1 MKQFMIRMLSLTLAV
16 LLGLTALPASAEG
29 GKSVNIGLTS
39 TVSTLN
45 PLLMDATEVMKHA
58 TSIVFMPLVELNQ
71 DVEFVPQLAESI
83 TTEDNLTFTI
93 KLQEKATWS
102 DGVPVTSRDVLF
114 TFLALTN
121 RHVGNMGLM
130 QYAIEGV
137 GDDGF
142 TEDGAKEISGIK
154 LIDDKTLTITTK
166 WPVALYTFMNNFGR
180 YVLILPEHVLG
191 DIPME
196 ELRTHEWFNKPT
208 VVSGPYF
215 ITGFD
220 LNHYIHYEANPNY
233 WQGAAKIQYLNM
245 NVLAPAQL
253 LAGLQAGEI
262 DLIQQTTADIPLED
276 YEAVKALPN
285 VNTVMGTP
293 ITNQCIFFNVNTVP
307 DARIRQA
314 ILYGL
319 PREII
324 LQELV
329 HGNGE
334 LVDAFL
340 CSASPYFSGELGVTA
355 YDPEKAMQL
364 IAEAKADGAA
374 TSLTWHVNSGD
385 ATFVEAATFAAAMLA
400 ELGLDI
406 EIKTVDLSTLMSI
419 SGTDEMQILSVQ
431 YTFAPVDPYTDMSW
445 LLSDMGWTKYVN
457 EEVAAALTAS
467 QTLTDVEAIRQ
478 EYLKV
483 NKLVQQ
489 DVPMISAYV
498 ISTLGAISNRLTGAS
513 PDIFGTLINIHQ
525 WDIAQ

>member
-1 MKQFMIRMLSLTLAV
+1 MKKLMTRILSLALAMMMCLSATPV
-16 LLGLTALPASAEG
+16 SAESA
-29 GKSVNIGLTS
+29 KSVNIGLTS

-58 TSIVFMPLVELNQ
+58 TSIVFMPLVELNN

-93 KLQEKATWS
+93 KLQDAAAWS
-102 DGVPVTSRDVLF
+102 DGTPVTTKDVLY

-142 TEDGAKEISGIK
+142 VEDGATEISGIK
-154 LIDDKTLTITTK
+154 LLDDKTLTITTK

-215 ITGFD
+215 LTGFD
-220 LNHYIHYEANPNY
+220 LNHYIHFEANQNY
-233 WQGAAKIQYLNM
+233 WQGAPKIQYLNM

-262 DLIQQTTADIPLED
+262 DLVQQTTADIPLED

-285 VNTVMGTP
+285 VTTVMGTP
-293 ITNQCIFFNVNTVP
+293 ITNQSIFFNVNTVP
-307 DARIRQA
+307 DVRIRQA
-314 ILYGL
+314 FLYGL

-340 CSASPYFSGELGVTA
+340 CSASPYYSADLGVTA
-355 YDPEKAMQL
+355 YDPEKAAQL
-364 IAEAKADGAA
+364 IAEAKADGVS
-374 TSLTWHVNSGD
+374 TDLTWHVNSGD
-385 ATFVEAATFAAAMLA
+385 ATFVEAATFACAMMA
-400 ELGLDI
+400 ELGLNI
-406 EIKTVDLSTLMSI
+406 ELKTVDLSTLMSVA
-419 SGTDEMQILSVQ
+419 GTNEMQVMAVQ
-431 YTFAPVDPYTDMSW
+431 YTYAPVDPYTDMSW
-445 LLSDMGWTKYVN
+445 LLSDMGWTYYVN
-457 EEVAAALTAS
+457 DEVTEALTKS
-467 QTLTDVEAIRQ
+467 QMITDVEEIRSL
-478 EYLKV
+478 YLTV
-483 NKLVQQ
+483 NRHVQQ

-498 ISTLGAISNRLTGAS
+498 ISTLGAISNRLEGAS
-513 PDIFGTLINIHQ
+513 PDIFGTLINVHQ
-525 WDIAQ
+525 WDVK

>member
-1 MKQFMIRMLSLTLAV
+1 MKRLMTRIVSLALA
-16 LLGLTALPASAEG
+16 LMMCLTMTPAAAENA
-29 GKSVNIGLTS
+29 KSVTIGLTS

-58 TSIVFMPLVELNQ
+58 TSIVFMPLVELNG

-93 KLQEKATWS
+93 KLQDKAAWS
-102 DGVPVTSRDVLF
+102 DGTPVTSKDVLY
-114 TFLALTN
+114 TFLALTS

-142 TEDGAKEISGIK
+142 TEDGATEISGIK
-154 LIDDKTLTITTK
+154 LLDDKTLTITTK

-220 LNHYIHYEANPNY
+220 LNHYIHYEANQNY
-233 WQGAAKIQYLNM
+233 WQGAPRIQYLNM

-262 DLIQQTTADIPLED
+262 DLVQQTTADIPLED

-285 VNTVMGTP
+285 VQTVMGTP
-293 ITNQCIFFNVNTVP
+293 ITNQSIFFNVNTVP
-307 DARIRQA
+307 DVRIRQA

-340 CSASPYFSGELGVTA
+340 CSASPYFSSDLGVTA

-364 IAEAKADGAA
+364 IAEAKADGAS
-374 TSLTWHVNSGD
+374 TDLTWHVNSGD
-385 ATFVEAATFAAAMLA
+385 ATFVEAATFVCAMLA
-400 ELGLDI
+400 ELGLNI
-406 EIKTVDLSTLMSI
+406 ELKTVDLSTLMSVA
-419 SGTDEMQILSVQ
+419 GTDEMQILAVQ

-445 LLSDMGWTKYVN
+445 LLSDMGWTHYVN
-457 EEVAAALTAS
+457 EEVTGALVAS
-467 QTLTDVEAIRQ
+467 QTLTDVEAIRAQ
-478 EYLKV
+478 YLTV
-483 NKLVQQ
+483 NQHVQR

-498 ISTLGAISNRLTGAS
+498 ISTLGAISNRLEGAS
-513 PDIFGTLINIHQ
+513 PDIFGTLINVHE
-525 WDIAQ
+525 WDVK